1 MDEMVASIVNYTPH
15 TYDLEALWTAAD
27 TLIGGARQF
36 LYSHLKL
43 LCCIVCC
50 SIRHSHLSLDLHR
63 EFIGGVVYL
72 LDRQYLEIRNPLDVD
87 YIL

>member
-1 MDEMVASIVNYTPH
+1 MDEVAISIVSYTTY

-50 SIRHSHLSLDLHR
+50 SIRHSHLSLDLHG
-63 EFIGGVVYL
+63 ECIGDVIYL

-87 YIL
+87 YI